1 LDPPVIASFASLAS
15 LAAAA
20 GEPGQLLPARSQMG
34 FTLGTH
40 IILVPLG
47 VVFPLMMVIAN
58 YIGLRRND
66 PDALR
71 LAERWSKVAAVT
83 FAVGAV
89 TGTVLS
95 FEMGLLW
102 PGLFSRFGDV
112 IGLPFALEGIFFF
125 LEAIFISIYIFGWR
139 RLSPWAHFWTGVPI
153 PLVGIGGALM
163 VVAANSW
170 MNQPEGFTMDAQ
182 GNVTSVSVW
191 SAIFNRAVKY
201 EFPHMYFAALVAA
214 GFLVASPYAVGML
227 RGRRDRYHRLGF
239 LIPFTIA
246 SIAIPIQMVIG
257 DSTARAI
264 YNDQPIKF
272 AAIELN
278 TTTGPDKPEILL
290 GHLNSDGTVSGGL
303 KIPGLASWLS
313 DPSTGKATVVQ
324 GLDSVPPENRPPNKA
339 VNTVH
344 LAWDL
349 MIGMGTALLILA
361 VWFAV
366 LMWRRRDRLGEMKW
380 FLRAA
385 TVAPIAAYLALESGW
400 VVTEVGRQPWIVYNI
415 LRTEDAVTNAGEA
428 AVWTSFAVVLVLY
441 AAIATAAVLVIRG
454 MTKRW
459 RARDLP
465 DEDVPYGPRETL
477 AEAEAPAG
485 GGG

>member
-1 LDPPVIASFASLAS
+1 MNVLVPM

-20 GEPGQLLPARSQMG
+20 QAPEALLPARSQMG

-47 VVFPLMMVIAN
+47 VVFPLMMLIAN
-58 YIGLRRND
+58 YVGLRRND

-139 RLSPWAHFWTGVPI
+139 RLSPWAHFWSGVPI
-153 PLVGIGGALM
+153 PLVGLGGALM

-170 MNQPEGFTMDAQ
+170 MNQPAGFSLDAA
-182 GNVTSVSVW
+182 GNVVDVDVW
-191 SAIFNRAVKY
+191 SAIFNDAVKY
-201 EFPHMYFAALVAA
+201 EFPHMYFAALVCA
-214 GFLVASPYAVGML
+214 GFLVAAPYAVGML

-246 SIAIPIQMVIG
+246 AIAIPIQMVIG

-272 AAIELN
+272 AALELN
-278 TTTGPDKPEILL
+278 WTTGPDKPEIIL
-290 GHLNSDGTVSGGL
+290 GRLNADGTVSGGIE
-303 KIPGLASWLS
+303 IPGLASWLS
-313 DPSTGKATVVQ
+313 DPSEGTSTVVQ
-324 GLDSVPPENRPPNKA
+324 GLDSVPPDERPSTAA
-339 VNTVH
+339 VNVVH
-344 LAWDL
+344 LAWDV
-349 MIGMGTALLILA
+349 MIGMGTLLVGLA
-361 VWFAV
+361 VWFAFI
-366 LMWRRRDRLGEMKW
+366 MWRRRDRLGEMRW

-385 TVAPIAAYLALESGW
+385 AVAPIAAYMALESGW
-400 VVTEVGRQPWIVYNI
+400 IVTEVGRQPWVVYQI
-415 LRTEDAVTNAGEA
+415 LKTEDAVTNASGT
-428 AVWTSFAVVLVLY
+428 AVWTSFGVILALY
-441 AAIATAAVLVIRG
+441 AAIACAAVLVIRG

-459 RARDLP
+459 RTRDL
-465 DEDVPYGPRETL
+465 EDAAVPYGPREPVPA
-477 AEAEAPAG
+477 AERG
-485 GGG
+485 GGT

>member
-1 LDPPVIASFASLAS
+1 MIASLGPLAS
-15 LAAAA
+15 LLAAA
-20 GEPGQLLPARSQMG
+20 GDPPQLLPARSQMG
-34 FTLGTH
+34 FTLGFH

-47 VVFPLMMVIAN
+47 VVFPAMMLIAN
-58 YIGLRRND
+58 YIGLRKND

-71 LAERWSKVAAVT
+71 LAERWSKVAGVT

-89 TGTVLS
+89 TGTVLT
-95 FEMGLLW
+95 FEMGVLW

-139 RLSPWAHFWTGVPI
+139 RLPPWAHFWTGVPVA
-153 PLVGIGGALM
+153 LSGIGGALM

-170 MNQPEGFTMDAQ
+170 MNQPSGFTTDAA
-182 GNVTSVSVW
+182 GNVTSVNVW

-239 LIPFTIA
+239 IIPFTIA
-246 SIAIPIQMVIG
+246 AIAIPIQMVIG

-278 TTTGPDKPEILL
+278 TTTGADKPEILL
-290 GHLNSDGTVSGGL
+290 GHLNSDGTVSGGFD
-303 KIPGLASWLS
+303 IPGLASWLS

-324 GLDSVPPENRPPNKA
+324 GLDSVPPQDRPPNTA
-339 VNTVH
+339 VNVVH

-349 MIGMGTALLILA
+349 MIGAGTALLLLA
-361 VWFAV
+361 AWYAFI
-366 LMWRRRDRLGEMKW
+366 MWRRRDRLGEMKW
-380 FLRAA
+380 FLWGAA
-385 TVAPIAAYLALESGW
+385 IAPILAYAALESGW

-415 LRTEDAVTNAGEA
+415 LRTADAVTNTGER
-428 AVWTSFAVVLVLY
+428 AVWTSFGLVLLLY
-441 AAIATAAVLVIRG
+441 AVLATAAVLVIRG

-459 RARDLP
+459 RARDIP
-465 DEDVPYGPRETL
+465 DEDVPYGPRPTL
-477 AEAEAPAG
+477 EEAEAPAG
-485 GGG
+485 GGS